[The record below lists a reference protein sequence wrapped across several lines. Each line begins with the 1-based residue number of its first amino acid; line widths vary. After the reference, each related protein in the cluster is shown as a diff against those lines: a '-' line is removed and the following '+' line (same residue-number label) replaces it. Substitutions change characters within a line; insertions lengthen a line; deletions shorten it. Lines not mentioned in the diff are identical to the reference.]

1 MSVHFFGA
9 CATAALLAA
18 SGVRAAD
25 PAAPTAPKPAEAAN
39 VSHTYLGEV
48 TGTVVKVGDGSI
60 TLSVPEVVQT
70 GTTHKKVPS
79 PHVPGMK
86 SGGHRTTSI
95 TVPKTTTKL
104 VEVTYDL
111 GDAVSVKTVT
121 GKPMTLADVVAGG
134 VARVHVERLREQ
146 KVGEKSEPHVV
157 VKSIDIPTPA
167 AAAPLAPIPP
177 AKK

>member
-1 MSVHFFGA
+1 MSLQIFGA
-9 CATAALLAA
+9 CVAAA
-18 SGVRAAD
+18 VMAAD
-25 PAAPTAPKPAEAAN
+25 PVAFNLPAPPAPAVKSVVKAEVNPN

-60 TLSVPEVVQT
+60 TLKVPEL
-70 GTTHKKVPS
+70 VPS
-79 PHVPGMK
+79 ATAQRRPSARPGAR
-86 SGGHRTTSI
+86 HRTAAIST
-95 TVPKTTTKL
+95 PKATTKM

-121 GKPMTLADVVAGG
+121 GKVMTLADVSVNSP
-134 VARVHVERLREQ
+134 ARVHVERLREQ

-157 VKSIDIPTPA
+157 VKSIDIPVPV
-167 AAAPLAPIPP
+167 LAPIPP

>member
-9 CATAALLAA
+9 CAAAALLAT
-18 SGVRAAD
+18 SGVKAAD
-25 PAAPTAPKPAEAAN
+25 PASPTAAKPAEAAN

-70 GTTHKKVPS
+70 GTTHKKMPS
-79 PHVPGMK
+79 PHLPGMK
-86 SGGHRTTSI
+86 SGHRSTSI

-121 GKPMTLADVVAGG
+121 GKPMTLADVAVGG
-134 VARVHVERLREQ
+134 AARVHVERLREP
-146 KVGEKSEPHVV
+146 KVGEKAEPHVV
-157 VKSIDIPTPA
+157 VKSIDIPTPVVT
-167 AAAPLAPIPP
+167 PIPP